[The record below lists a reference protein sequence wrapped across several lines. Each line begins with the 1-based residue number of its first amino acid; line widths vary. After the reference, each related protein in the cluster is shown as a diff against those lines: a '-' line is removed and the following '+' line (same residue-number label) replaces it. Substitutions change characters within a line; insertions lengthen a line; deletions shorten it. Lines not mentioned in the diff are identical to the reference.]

1 MIVFSDLK
9 QRCKVNTLTEN
20 LNGNCIRNQI
30 GEKNPSTLGDRMWDL
45 NISLGRSTYGPTAR
59 SMENMEIV
67 KAELEAY
74 TTMYRKLN
82 DKANTLANEI
92 ANQGGP
98 LIQGVDFTNE

>member
-20 LNGNCIRNQI
+20 LNGNRIRNQI

-45 NISLGRSTYGPTAR
+45 NISLGSSTYGPTAR

-67 KAELEAY
+67 KDELEAY
-74 TTMYRKLN
+74 ATTYRKLN
-82 DKANTLANEI
+82 DKANTLAKEI